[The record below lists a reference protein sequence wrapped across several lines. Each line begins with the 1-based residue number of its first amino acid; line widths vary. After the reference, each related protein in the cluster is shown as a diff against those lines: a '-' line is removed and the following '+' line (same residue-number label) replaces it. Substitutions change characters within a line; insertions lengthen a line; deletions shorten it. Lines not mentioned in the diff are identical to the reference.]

1 MTYDDKRGNMTY
13 YFPTFDEIDSLRKD
27 YVHAFLA
34 ARRVNSMFY
43 RGDDSMGSF
52 CAQEDYDAIE
62 DDDEMEHE
70 R

>member
-1 MTYDDKRGNMTY
+1 MKY
-13 YFPTFDEIDSLRKD
+13 YLPTFDEIDSLRKE
-27 YVHAFLA
+27 YVEEFLA

-52 CAQEDYDAIE
+52 CAQKDFDAIE
-62 DDDEMEHE
+62 DDDEMEYE

>member
-1 MTYDDKRGNMTY
+1 MKY
-13 YFPTFDEIDSLRKD
+13 YLPTFNEIDSLRKE
-27 YVHAFLA
+27 YVEEFLA

-52 CAQEDYDAIE
+52 CAQKDYDAIE
-62 DDDEMEHE
+62 DDDEMEYE

>member
-1 MTYDDKRGNMTY
+1 MKY

-27 YVHAFLA
+27 YVDMFLV

-52 CAQEDYDAIE
+52 CAQKDYDVIE
-62 DDDEMEHE
+62 DDDEMEY
-70 R
+70 RR

>member
-1 MTYDDKRGNMTY
+1 MKY

-27 YVHAFLA
+27 YVDAFLA

-52 CAQEDYDAIE
+52 CAQKDYDALKMMMKWSMK
-62 DDDEMEHE
+62 DDYIQM
-70 R
+70 RQM

>member
-1 MTYDDKRGNMTY
+1 MKY

-27 YVHAFLA
+27 YVDVFLA
-34 ARRVNSMFY
+34 ARRINSMFY

-52 CAQEDYDAIE
+52 CAQKDDDAIE
-62 DDDEMEHE
+62 DDDEMEYE

>member
-1 MTYDDKRGNMTY
+1 MKY
-13 YFPTFDEIDSLRKD
+13 YFPTFDEIDGLRKD
-27 YVHAFLA
+27 YVDVFLA

-52 CAQEDYDAIE
+52 CAQKDYDAIE

>member
-1 MTYDDKRGNMTY
+1 MTYDDKRENMKY

-27 YVHAFLA
+27 YVDVFLA

-52 CAQEDYDAIE
+52 CAQKDYDAIE
-62 DDDEMEHE
+62 DDDEMEYE

>member
-1 MTYDDKRGNMTY
+1 MTKY
-13 YFPTFDEIDSLRKD
+13 YFPTFDEIDSLKKD
-27 YVHAFLA
+27 YVDAFFA

-52 CAQEDYDAIE
+52 CAQKDYDAIE
-62 DDDEMEHE
+62 DDDEMEYG

>member
-1 MTYDDKRGNMTY
+1 MTYDGKRGIMKY

-27 YVHAFLA
+27 YVDTFLA

-52 CAQEDYDAIE
+52 CAQKDYDAIE
-62 DDDEMEHE
+62 DDAEMEYG

>member
-1 MTYDDKRGNMTY
+1 MKY

-27 YVHAFLA
+27 YVDAFLSV
-34 ARRVNSMFY
+34 RRANSMFY

-52 CAQEDYDAIE
+52 CAQKDYDAIE
-62 DDDEMEHE
+62 DDAEMEYG

>member
-1 MTYDDKRGNMTY
+1 MTKY

-27 YVHAFLA
+27 YVDVFLA

-43 RGDDSMGSF
+43 RENDSMGSF
-52 CAQEDYDAIE
+52 CAQKDYDAIE
-62 DDDEMEHE
+62 DDDEMEYE

>member
-1 MTYDDKRGNMTY
+1 MTYDDKRGMTKY

-27 YVHAFLA
+27 YVDVFLA

-43 RGDDSMGSF
+43 RENDSMGSF
-52 CAQEDYDAIE
+52 CAQKDYDVIE
-62 DDDEMEHE
+62 DDDEMEYE

>member
-1 MTYDDKRGNMTY
+1 MKY
-13 YFPTFDEIDSLRKD
+13 YLPTFDEIDSLRKD
-27 YVHAFLA
+27 YVDAFLT
-34 ARRVNSMFY
+34 ARRANSMFY

-52 CAQEDYDAIE
+52 CAQEDYDVIE

>member
-1 MTYDDKRGNMTY
+1 MKY

-27 YVHAFLA
+27 YVDVLLA

-43 RGDDSMGSF
+43 RGDDSMSSF
-52 CAQEDYDAIE
+52 CAQKDYDAIE
-62 DDDEMEHE
+62 DDDEMEYE

>member
-1 MTYDDKRGNMTY
+1 MKY

-27 YVHAFLA
+27 YVDVFLA

-52 CAQEDYDAIE
+52 CAQKDYDAI
-62 DDDEMEHE
+62 
-70 R
+70 

>member
-1 MTYDDKRGNMTY
+1 MVAKRGTMKY

-27 YVHAFLA
+27 YIDVFLT

-43 RGDDSMGSF
+43 RENDSMGSF
-52 CAQEDYDAIE
+52 CAQKDYDAIE